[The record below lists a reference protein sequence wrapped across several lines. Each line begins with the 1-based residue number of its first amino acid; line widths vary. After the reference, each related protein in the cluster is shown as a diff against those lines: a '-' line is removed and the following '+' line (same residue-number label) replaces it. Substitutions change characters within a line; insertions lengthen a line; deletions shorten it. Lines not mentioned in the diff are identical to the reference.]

1 MCTYCIF
8 FFLFFLAAGKK
19 SLSILKYLA
28 VKPSNAGTADNTKL
42 PSLKKKN
49 KKTEQVIRNFD
60 VQLLYTV
67 YI

>member
-1 MCTYCIF
+1 MCTYCVFF

-42 PSLKKKN
+42 PSFKKK
-49 KKTEQVIRNFD
+49 KQTEQVIRNYD
-60 VQLLYTV
+60 V
-67 YI
+67 

>member
-1 MCTYCIF
+1 MCTYCVFF

-42 PSLKKKN
+42 PSLKKKQ
-49 KKTEQVIRNFD
+49 KTEQVIRNYD
-60 VQLLYTV
+60 V
-67 YI
+67 